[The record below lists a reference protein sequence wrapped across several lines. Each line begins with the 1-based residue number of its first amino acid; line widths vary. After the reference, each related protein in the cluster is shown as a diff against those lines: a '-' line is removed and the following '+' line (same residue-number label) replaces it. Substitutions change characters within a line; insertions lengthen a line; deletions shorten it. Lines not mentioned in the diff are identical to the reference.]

1 MTARCATWPSIK
13 YGSLT
18 PNQRTV
24 LFERWVQF
32 RYGEPWSTAYADLTP
47 GRRRRATLSLQTRG
61 LLDAEEWPTDAGIE
75 YALTVR
81 R

>member
-1 MTARCATWPSIK
+1 MTDRCATWPSIK

-32 RYGEPWSTAYADLTP
+32 RRGEQASTAYADLSP
-47 GRRRRATLSLQTRG
+47 GRRHRATRSLQRRG
-61 LLDAEEWPTDAGIE
+61 LLDAEEWPTNAGIE